1 VPLISVDAVDSDF
14 SLIEV
19 QLFFTICHCGMTVH
33 LTLSVFGVH
42 NIEDICSK
50 FGKKM
55 QHGHAEMPM

>member
-1 VPLISVDAVDSDF
+1 
-14 SLIEV
+14 
-19 QLFFTICHCGMTVH
+19 MTVH

-55 QHGHAEMPM
+55 QHGHAEMPMWPKRNRNLICMTSLRRLRATT